1 MTVSITLKDNDALTL
16 LSLVRLRL
24 ELSLV
29 VSPQTIGLTRVRS
42 ALECAL
48 LMCDCHRPPPVRWEE
63 TNARRQAMKDTARHE

>member
-1 MTVSITLKDNDALTL
+1 MVTISLKDDDALTL
-16 LSLVRLRL
+16 LALVRLRL

-63 TNARRQAMKDTARHE
+63 AHARRQAMKDTARHE